1 MKIGVIGAGTVG
13 RAIARCYMEWGE
25 VLIHDALLER
35 SMYAFNEVTCSA
47 RCDVVFVCVPEAEVE
62 GVIKRAS
69 NRSAHLVIK
78 STVPIGTT
86 RRLAKE
92 YKMANLVHSPEFLTE
107 RCALV
112 DAQTPAR
119 NIIGG
124 RWCDCAALLH
134 ELYSKRF
141 PGVPIYAMS
150 SDESEAVKLICNSF
164 FATKV
169 SFFNEA
175 RALVDKLELRWDT
188 VLEGVLSDGRIA
200 HSHTRVPGHDRR
212 FGFGGQCLKKDLAH
226 FIDEQVKSGLK
237 PYVAEAVYDRNLQDR
252 ERIISHA

>member
-25 VLIHDALLER
+25 VLIHDALSER
-35 SMYAFNEVTCSA
+35 SMHAFNEVTCSA

-86 RRLAKE
+86 RRLRE
-92 YKMANLVHSPEFLTE
+92 QYKMVNLVHSPEFLTE

-124 RWCDCAALLH
+124 HACECAAKLSG
-134 ELYSKRF
+134 LYQRRF
-141 PGVPIYAMS
+141 PGVPLLLMS
-150 SDESEAVKLICNSF
+150 SDESEAVKLIINSF
-164 FATKV
+164 FAVKV

-175 RALVDKLELRWDT
+175 NALAEKLGLNWDT
-188 VLEGVLSDGRIA
+188 VMGGVLSDGRIA
-200 HSHTRVPGHDRR
+200 HSHTRVPGHDGRY
-212 FGFGGQCLKKDLAH
+212 GFGGKCLVKDAEQLA
-226 FIDEQVKSGLK
+226 KSLEENLLQSS
-237 PYVAEAVYDRNLQDR
+237 VVEAALERNLVDR
-252 ERIISHA
+252 ERIV